1 MKSKAAND
9 ESYVL
14 GYQSKLSCNLTT
26 RSIISN
32 FTCFDKR
39 DISEL
44 NILT

>member
-1 MKSKAAND
+1 MKSKPTND
-9 ESYVL
+9 EIYAL
-14 GYQSKLSCNLTT
+14 GYQSKLSCSLTT

-32 FTCFDKR
+32 FTCLDKR